1 MLYLSVL
8 DNPNITLEMALRFLQ
23 KPSSLKEI
31 ESEVLKLN
39 KQNSFINIINE
50 DLESR
55 LIQILF
61 LTDNLPDDYS
71 VSIKNL
77 QKAIFKMALPQH
89 RISVESDHP
98 FERNTCIHY
107 LNHTFDSMFD
117 CYNGKYNSD
126 LEINLDPFSVEGKAA
141 IKAISS
147 TIAWSATPVG
157 QSIFNR

>member
-1 MLYLSVL
+1 MYISVL
-8 DNPNITLEMALRFLQ
+8 DNPNISLEMALRYLQ
-23 KPSSLKEI
+23 SPKQIQDIKQ
-31 ESEVLKLN
+31 EVEELN
-39 KQNSFINIINE
+39 KENNFKPILNE

-55 LIQILF
+55 LVQILF

-89 RISVESDHP
+89 RISIEADHP

-107 LNHTFDSMFD
+107 LNHTFDGIFD
-117 CYNGKYNSD
+117 AYNGKYNSD
-126 LEINLDPFSVEGKAA
+126 LEMNFDPFSAEGKAA

-157 QSIFNR
+157 QSIFNH